1 MAKHLPK
8 KTREKVNLIQFQRNR
23 SLKKSKKQETFEVSS
38 NSAPKKKKIK
48 KKKMEPCVQNVVF
61 NGTMKRR
68 KNWICIGY
76 SAQKLCKYWV
86 HTKCC
91 NIIYPPTN
99 AGEVAWN
106 ERVKD
111 HFFAKK
117 HMPKY

>member
-38 NSAPKKKKIK
+38 NSAPKKKK
-48 KKKMEPCVQNVVF
+48 KKMEPYVQNVVF

>member
-1 MAKHLPK
+1 
-8 KTREKVNLIQFQRNR
+8 
-23 SLKKSKKQETFEVSS
+23 
-38 NSAPKKKKIK
+38 
-48 KKKMEPCVQNVVF
+48 MEPYVQNVF

-99 AGEVAWN
+99 AGEGAWN

-111 HFFAKK
+111 HFFCKK
-117 HMPKY
+117 NIYQSTK